1 MKFYLVF
8 LFLFVSLVSQAQNN
22 NKIQWKE
29 VSCAEKW
36 WAIKHPFVVKK
47 AKKISTETRKIVEDV
62 KKENLLKGNG
72 YNMQIDAF
80 RHTYWM
86 ARLTQELGG
95 RRAKSLGKAHEK
107 GNYQLYKKRKNE
119 AVISPDKI
127 SSEMGF
133 FNNDVGIEIGKKSS
147 NFELKELII
156 EVVLSGKC
164 KIILLDENQNFLDC
178 EGLIIPKEE
187 LIGKWKNRKCLVNS
201 NYTQHI

>member
-1 MKFYLVF
+1 M
-8 LFLFVSLVSQAQNN
+8 SSQAQIN
-22 NKIQWKE
+22 NKIQWEK

-36 WAIKHPFVVKK
+36 WAIKHLFVVKK
-47 AKKISTETRKIVEDV
+47 AKKITTESRKMVEDV

-72 YNMQIDAF
+72 YNLQIDAF

-86 ARLTQELGG
+86 ARLTQEIGE

-119 AVISPDKI
+119 AVILPDKV
-127 SSEMGF
+127 SSEMDL
-133 FNNDVGIEIGKKSS
+133 FNNEVGIYLGKKAS

-156 EVVLSGKC
+156 EAVLNGKC
-164 KIILLDENQNFLDC
+164 KIILMDENQHFLDC

-187 LIGKWKNRKCLVNS
+187 LIGKWENRKCLVNS
-201 NYTQHI
+201 DYGSVMK